1 MGKHRLLRPERALV
15 PWAMALYAAAT
26 GTAAAADAAFCCLIV
41 QGLSLAPGAALSLA
55 AGRLVNPRRLKGA
68 ALEALGLWA
77 LGSLI
82 LCLLPDMPPLPG
94 RVSRLA
100 GVLTALCALTAEILA
115 CFDRP
120 AAGPYQLL
128 CAAFVGAALP
138 VSEKTPLLLPAGLGL
153 AALAGLIP
161 ALAGAAPEGRLG
173 QGPVSLL
180 PPGPAAQLAF
190 PGGDLWGA
198 VLGPARLRAGAAGGL
213 GPVSGPGNAPA
224 LPERR
229 SGPHGAGRGPGRS
242 PLRRTDSGNGG
253 PARAVVPA
261 GGGADGAAPP
271 ADADPGPGA
280 AGGLRPRAAPFA
292 ASEPGSGAPD
302 FPPLRRNSGAA
313 GDSGGA
319 GPHSPGPPEPKKAE
333 PRGLGVRFRQNT
345 IQKETKYH
353 SEREVYPP

>member
-26 GTAAAADAAFCCLIV
+26 GTAAAADATFCCLIV
-41 QGLSLAPGAALSLA
+41 QGLSLTPGAALSLA

-161 ALAGAAPEGRLG
+161 ALAAPPRKGVWDRALFLCC
-173 QGPVSLL
+173 PRALL
-180 PPGPAAQLAF
+180 RS
-190 PGGDLWGA
+190 WGA
-198 VLGPARLRAGAAGGL
+198 GACFW
-213 GPVSGPGNAPA
+213 PWK
-224 LPERR
+224 R
-229 SGPHGAGRGPGRS
+229 
-242 PLRRTDSGNGG
+242 
-253 PARAVVPA
+253 
-261 GGGADGAAPP
+261 
-271 ADADPGPGA
+271 PGA
-280 AGGLRPRAAPFA
+280 A
-292 ASEPGSGAPD
+292 
-302 FPPLRRNSGAA
+302 
-313 GDSGGA
+313 
-319 GPHSPGPPEPKKAE
+319 
-333 PRGLGVRFRQNT
+333 
-345 IQKETKYH
+345 
-353 SEREVYPP
+353 

>member
-161 ALAGAAPEGRLG
+161 ALAAPPRKGVWDRALFLCCPRALLRSWLFPAAIFGGLYWGRLASAPALRGGRGLFLALETPRRCLNGEAAPTALAAALAGALCAG
-173 QGPVSLL
+173 LIPGTAALPGLL
-180 PPGPAAQLAF
+180 CLLAAVLTAL
-190 PGGDLWGA
+190 PLRRMLT
-198 VLGPARLRAGAAGGL
+198 LGPALLAAC
-213 GPVSGPGNAPA
+213 VPA
-224 LPERR
+224 LPHLPLLSPAQALLISRLCAGILGLLAIPEALALIRR
-229 SGPHGAGRGPGRS
+229 ARLNRKKRNRGA
-242 PLRRTDSGNGG
+242 
-253 PARAVVPA
+253 
-261 GGGADGAAPP
+261 
-271 ADADPGPGA
+271 
-280 AGGLRPRAAPFA
+280 
-292 ASEPGSGAPD
+292 
-302 FPPLRRNSGAA
+302 
-313 GDSGGA
+313 
-319 GPHSPGPPEPKKAE
+319 
-333 PRGLGVRFRQNT
+333 
-345 IQKETKYH
+345 
-353 SEREVYPP
+353 